1 MKLCR
6 AKADGAVF
14 YGVIE
19 GEQVKRLSQPPFEGL
34 IYDGRR
40 YSLDQVKL
48 LAPVE
53 PSKVVCVG
61 KNYVAHA
68 VHDMH
73 QEVKDQPLLF
83 LKPATCVIGPEERI
97 LYPEI
102 AQRVEF
108 EAELG
113 VVIGKRCKNVKAA
126 DFQQVVLGYTCLND
140 VTERDMQYGDEQ
152 WTRGK
157 TFDTFC
163 PIGPW
168 VETELDPTCIKVES
182 YLNGKQMQCGTTAD
196 MVFSIGQILEH
207 INQVMTLEPG
217 DVIATGTP
225 VGVARMVHGDVI
237 EIVVE
242 GIGTLRNQI
251 D

>member
-6 AKADGAVF
+6 AKAEDAIF
-14 YGVIE
+14 YAEIVDE
-19 GEQVKRLSQPPFEGL
+19 TVKRLTGDPFGTL
-34 IYDGRR
+34 VYDGRK
-40 YSLDQVKL
+40 YPLDQVKL

-53 PSKVVCVG
+53 PTKVVCVG
-61 KNYVAHA
+61 KNYLAHA
-68 VHDMH
+68 LQDMH

-83 LKPATCVIGPEERI
+83 LKPRTCVIGPGDNI

-102 AQRVEF
+102 AHRVEF

-126 DFQQVVLGYTCLND
+126 DYQQVVLGYTCLND

-168 VETELDPTCIKVES
+168 VVTDLDTSDLKVES
-182 YLNGKQMQCGTTAD
+182 ILNGKIMQSGTTAD
-196 MVFSIGQILEH
+196 MIFSLGTLIEH
-207 INQVMTLEPG
+207 ITEVMTLEPG

-237 EIVVE
+237 EIRVE
-242 GIGTLRNQI
+242 GIGTLTNQI
-251 D
+251 Y